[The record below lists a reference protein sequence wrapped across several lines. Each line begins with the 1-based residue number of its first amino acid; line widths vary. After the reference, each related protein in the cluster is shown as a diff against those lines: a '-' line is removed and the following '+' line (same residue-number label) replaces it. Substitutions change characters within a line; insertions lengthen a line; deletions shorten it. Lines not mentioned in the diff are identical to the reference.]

1 MVSMFFLGVHRIISR
16 GMEGS
21 GRSFPDL
28 GVEAFPNISD
38 QIFEDMDTKQMVF
51 FQ

>member
-1 MVSMFFLGVHRIISR
+1 
-16 GMEGS
+16 MEGS
-21 GRSFPDL
+21 GQSFPDL

-51 FQ
+51 FQWMIEEGNGHICLI